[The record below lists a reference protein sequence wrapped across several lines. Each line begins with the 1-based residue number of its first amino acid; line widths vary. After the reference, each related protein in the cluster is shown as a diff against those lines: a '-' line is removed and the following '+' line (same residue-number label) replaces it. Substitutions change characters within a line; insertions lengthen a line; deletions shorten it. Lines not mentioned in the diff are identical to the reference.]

1 LAILGQGFCQL
12 NGSLNI
18 LRLRALVSAS
28 QKDDQGGSLLQ
39 VVDPVSRAKVDP
51 QLRNASSDGFGIARI
66 AADEA
71 LKPG

>member
-71 LKPG
+71 LNPG